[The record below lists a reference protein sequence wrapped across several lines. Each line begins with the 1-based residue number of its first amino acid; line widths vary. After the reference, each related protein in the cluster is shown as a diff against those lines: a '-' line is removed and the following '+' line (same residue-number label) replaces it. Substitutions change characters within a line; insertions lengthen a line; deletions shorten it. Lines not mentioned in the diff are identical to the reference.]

1 MLGTIANVVAIVLGG
16 IAGTVIKK
24 GVPPKIAG
32 TVVKGLALAVL
43 LVGVENALKVNNLLL
58 VMLSMVVGGIAG
70 ELWDVD
76 QRLKNFGDAIERR
89 CKGKGG
95 KVSDGFVTGTLLYCV
110 GAMAIVGSLE
120 SGLSGNHQILFAK
133 AVLDGIM
140 SLIFASTLGIGIALS
155 GLSVLLY
162 QGSITMAATS
172 LQPLLSEAVKA
183 DTSAIGGLL
192 IIGMSLNMLELDKIK
207 VANQLPAIFIPIL
220 YQWISFFF

>member
-1 MLGTIANVVAIVLGG
+1 MLGTIANVAAIVVGG

-58 VMLSMVVGGIAG
+58 VMLSMVVGGIVG

-120 SGLSGNHQILFAK
+120 SGLSGNHQLLYAK

-192 IIGMSLNMLELDKIK
+192 IIGMSLNMLELNNIK
-207 VANQLPAIFIPIL
+207 VANLLPAIFIPIL
-220 YQWISFFF
+220 YQWISCFF